1 MKALNNRIFLK
12 KDEDSGKIGEFF
24 VPKKEGMYAPP
35 YTGTI
40 LCVGPDVI
48 DEDYKEGVKICF
60 HDLAG
65 VEFMIEGEKIFSIR
79 DIDVTAVLF

>member
-40 LCVGPDVI
+40 ICVGPNVKDT
-48 DEDYKEGVKICF
+48 DFKEGIRVSF

-65 VEFMIEGEKIFSIR
+65 VEMIIDGKPIFSLR
-79 DIDVTAVLF
+79 ENDITSIL

>member
-40 LCVGPDVI
+40 ICVGPDVK
-48 DEDYKEGVKICF
+48 DLDFREGVKVAF

-65 VEFMIEGEKIFSIR
+65 IEVMIGDEKIFSLR
-79 DIDVTAVLF
+79 DIDITAILE